1 MPFPSHAM
9 SSQTYSISDLSRELD
24 ITTRAI
30 RFYEEQGLLSPER
43 RGLERVY
50 SARDK
55 VSLKLIL
62 RGKRI
67 GFSLAECR
75 ELIELYDPTS
85 GNQKQLHSMLAKIA
99 ERRAQLEQQLLD
111 IQQMQLELDTAEE
124 RCQQALATTLN
135 NQKTAFEAHRNPSH
149 VIAYPCAS
157 GRSRPRDGLQNEA
170 QPISVA
176 DKVRLVDDLTDA
188 GVSYIEVGSFVS
200 PKWVPQ
206 MAGSADVFASIRQQ
220 PGITYAALAP
230 TCAVSKTH
238 WPQASRRW
246 PCSPPR
252 PRRFRS
258 ATSTARSAKAC
269 SASRPSCRRRANTG

>member
-1 MPFPSHAM
+1 M

-75 ELIELYDPTS
+75 ELIELYDPTG
-85 GNQKQLHSMLAKIA
+85 GNTRQLNSMLAKIA

-124 RCQQALATTLN
+124 RCQQALAATLN
-135 NQKTAFEAHRNPSH
+135 K
-149 VIAYPCAS
+149 
-157 GRSRPRDGLQNEA
+157 QNNN
-170 QPISVA
+170 
-176 DKVRLVDDLTDA
+176 
-188 GVSYIEVGSFVS
+188 G
-200 PKWVPQ
+200 
-206 MAGSADVFASIRQQ
+206 
-220 PGITYAALAP
+220 
-230 TCAVSKTH
+230 H
-238 WPQASRRW
+238 
-246 PCSPPR
+246 
-252 PRRFRS
+252 
-258 ATSTARSAKAC
+258 
-269 SASRPSCRRRANTG
+269 